1 MPWLARCGAWGN
13 WAMSL
18 AILLGGWVAASII
31 LSPVI
36 GRFLAGTD
44 KDETELPRTAVKP
57 PASAWATPRHA
68 ETMRRN
74 VAIQLHRREAG
85 WPRVG

>member
-1 MPWLARCGAWGN
+1 
-13 WAMSL
+13 MSL
-18 AILLGGWVAASII
+18 AILLGGWVAASVI

-44 KDETELPRTAVKP
+44 KGETELPQ
-57 PASAWATPRHA
+57 SAAKTPVSTWARPKRA

-74 VAIQLHRREAG
+74 VAIQLYRRQAG
-85 WPRVG
+85 WPRTG

>member
-1 MPWLARCGAWGN
+1 
-13 WAMSL
+13 MSL
-18 AILLGGWVAASII
+18 ALLLGGWVAASII

-44 KDETELPRTAVKP
+44 KDETELPRSAVRA
-57 PASAWATPRHA
+57 PASACATPRHA

-74 VAIQLHRREAG
+74 VAIQLYRRQAG
-85 WPRVG
+85 WPRTG

>member
-1 MPWLARCGAWGN
+1 
-13 WAMSL
+13 MSL

-31 LSPVI
+31 LSPLI

-44 KDETELPRTAVKP
+44 KGETERPRMAAKTPV
-57 PASAWATPRHA
+57 STWAGPRHA

-74 VAIQLHRREAG
+74 VAIQLYRRQAG
-85 WPRVG
+85 WPRTG

>member
-1 MPWLARCGAWGN
+1 
-13 WAMSL
+13 MSL

-31 LSPVI
+31 LSPLI

-44 KDETELPRTAVKP
+44 KGETEIPRTAAKTPV
-57 PASAWATPRHA
+57 STWTGPRHA

-74 VAIQLHRREAG
+74 VAIQLYRRQAG
-85 WPRVG
+85 WPRTG

>member
-1 MPWLARCGAWGN
+1 
-13 WAMSL
+13 MSL

-31 LSPVI
+31 LSPLI

-44 KDETELPRTAVKP
+44 KGEVERPAMAAKTPVTTWARPRQ
-57 PASAWATPRHA
+57 A

-74 VAIQLHRREAG
+74 VAIGLYRRQAG
-85 WPRVG
+85 WPRTG